1 MAIIDLYKP
10 LTKQKVSV
18 GPEVSTDQYILGL
31 ETSCDETAAAIV
43 LNGRKVLSNVVSSQ
57 IDIHQVYGG
66 VVPEVAAREHLESIN
81 IVIDEALKQAQIK
94 PDDLTAVASTVGPGL
109 VGALLVGV
117 SAAKA
122 LCFAKDIPFIG
133 VNHLKAHVCANYL
146 DTDLEP
152 PFICLLVSGGHTQI
166 IIVKSYGTQEILG
179 QTLDDAAGEAYDK
192 VARLM
197 DFPYPGG
204 PNLDKAAKEGDMFA
218 YQLPVAKVEGY
229 NFSFSGLKTAVLRL
243 MQQNKGNIN
252 PEDFSASFQEVMTE
266 TLLAKTLKASDEYGI
281 KTLVLA
287 GGVAANSGLRAKFL
301 SLDDSYKVFVPPLK
315 YCTDNAA
322 MVASAGYFVEGYYN
336 LDFEVF
342 SRGNN

>member
-1 MAIIDLYKP
+1 MSLKELFKP
-10 LTKQKVSV
+10 VSGKTLQI
-18 GPEVSTDQYILGL
+18 GPNAGCDQLILGL
-31 ETSCDETAAAIV
+31 ETSCDETAAAVV
-43 LNGRKVLSNVVSSQ
+43 LNGRKVLSNVISSQ

-81 IVIDEALKQAQIK
+81 IVIDEALKKAGITA
-94 PDDLTAVASTVGPGL
+94 DDLTAVATTVGPGL

-122 LCFAKDIPFIG
+122 LCFAKDLPFIG

-146 DTDLEP
+146 ETELEP

-166 IIVKSYGTQEILG
+166 IIVKSYSEQEILG

-204 PNLDKAAKEGDMFA
+204 PNLDKAAKLGDIKA
-218 YQLPVAKVEGY
+218 YKLPVPKVEGY

-243 MQQNKGNIN
+243 MQQNKGNIDPN
-252 PEDFSASFQEVMTE
+252 NFSASFQEVMTE
-266 TLLAKTLKASDEYGI
+266 MLLAKTLKASKEFNI
-281 KTLVLA
+281 NTLVLA
-287 GGVAANSGLRAKFL
+287 GGVAANSGLRSKFQRL
-301 SLDDSYKVFVPPLK
+301 SDQYKVFVPPLV

-322 MVASAGYFVEGYYN
+322 MVASAGYFVDGYYN
-336 LDFEVF
+336 LDIEVF
-342 SRGNN
+342 SRGSD

>member
-1 MAIIDLYKP
+1 MTLKELNTP
-10 LTKQKVSV
+10 VSRKKVQI
-18 GPEVSTDQYILGL
+18 GPEAGYDQLILGL
-31 ETSCDETAAAIV
+31 ETSCDETAAAVV
-43 LNGRKVLSNVVSSQ
+43 LNGRIVLSNVISSQ

-81 IVIDEALKQAQIK
+81 FVIDEALKKADISIDK
-94 PDDLTAVASTVGPGL
+94 VSAVATTVGPGL

-166 IIVKSYGTQEILG
+166 IIVRSYGEQEILG

-204 PNLDKAAKEGDMFA
+204 PNLDKAAKRGDKKA
-218 YQLPVAKVEGY
+218 YSLPTAKVEGY

-243 MQQNKGNIN
+243 MQQNKGNIDPDN
-252 PEDFSASFQEVMTE
+252 FSASFQEVMTE
-266 TLLAKTLKASDEYGI
+266 TLLAKTLKASKEYNI
-281 KTLVLA
+281 NTLVLA
-287 GGVAANSGLRAKFL
+287 GGVAANSGLRAKFQGL
-301 SLDDSYKVFVPPLK
+301 PEPYNVFVPPLT

-322 MVASAGYFVEGYYN
+322 MVASAGYFVDGYYD
-336 LDFEVF
+336 LDIEVF